1 MHARAALP
9 YAHAGGHCSASA
21 CTALNSLGAR
31 ATPRGP
37 SLAMPEK
44 FTSWPKNLFLHQ
56 FFTHRSCIPGKTG
69 GTLQSF
75 RGHRRANK
83 HGPARRAAELA
94 RSIDTADA
102 ELSLRRRRVNE
113 TARRRVRS
121 TYVPASVAQHN
132 QQENVETTT
141 IPGAVQRDANACVDL
156 LGTWNSGRLRS
167 CL

>member
-94 RSIDTADA
+94 LSIDTADA

-121 TYVPASVAQHN
+121 VGFSPRCLPPGGYSTRVEWGRTFI
-132 QQENVETTT
+132 ENPRPNPRTT
-141 IPGAVQRDANACVDL
+141 RDL
-156 LGTWNSGRLRS
+156 H
-167 CL
+167 